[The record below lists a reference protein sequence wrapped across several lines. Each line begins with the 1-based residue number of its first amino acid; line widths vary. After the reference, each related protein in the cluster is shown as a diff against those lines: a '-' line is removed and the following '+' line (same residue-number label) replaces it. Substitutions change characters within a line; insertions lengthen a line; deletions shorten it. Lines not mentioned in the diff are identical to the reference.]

1 MYSETS
7 AIGQDAVFALH
18 PHFDT
23 YKHQLKVAIP
33 LMDITTSNGPTEILL
48 NSSKIHIKLFKFYFL
63 SFLSLN
69 KLIKNYKP
77 IWDESYFT
85 KFSDKVL
92 LTGKIGDCLL
102 FDSRSLHRATLPIRG
117 QRRLL
122 WVYLS

>member
-63 SFLSLN
+63 SFLL
-69 KLIKNYKP
+69 
-77 IWDESYFT
+77 
-85 KFSDKVL
+85 
-92 LTGKIGDCLL
+92 
-102 FDSRSLHRATLPIRG
+102 
-117 QRRLL
+117 
-122 WVYLS
+122 